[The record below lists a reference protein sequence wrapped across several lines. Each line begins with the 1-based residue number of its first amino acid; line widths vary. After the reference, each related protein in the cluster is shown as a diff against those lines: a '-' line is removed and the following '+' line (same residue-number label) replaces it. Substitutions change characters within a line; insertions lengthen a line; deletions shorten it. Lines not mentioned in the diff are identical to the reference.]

1 MARKG
6 IFSAS
11 LERTLSGGEDTQ
23 EAPSPTISTTTAA
36 PTSGSPTV
44 RRFRETYDDLRNQT
58 IQEIDVGLIGQS
70 KYQDRFD
77 ASAEIDTLVESIRES
92 GQQVPVLLRAATPGS
107 GFKYEPVYGRRRI
120 AACRILGIPVKAYIG
135 ELDDDA
141 LVVAQ
146 GLENAE
152 RLENSYIEKSAF
164 ITQLL
169 DSGMKTGVIERA
181 LNIPK
186 GEVSRMAKVIRE
198 IPSEL
203 IDAIGPAHGI
213 GRRQWGALAKIT
225 ADVETRRIKRTVEAL
240 PEEMDSPS
248 RFNTVLQGLKPGSEQ
263 ALSKLKKRSV
273 AKGHI
278 ELSPSTKGIS
288 IRVKDKSDAAFIE
301 WLQVQT
307 EQLYW
312 QWKSEH
318 E

>member
-11 LERTLSGGEDTQ
+11 LERTLSGGEDKH
-23 EAPSPTISTTTAA
+23 EAPSPAPSSPAAA
-36 PTSGSPTV
+36 PKSGSPTV

-58 IQEIDVGLIGQS
+58 IQEIDVDLIGQS

-77 ASAEIDTLVESIRES
+77 VSAEIDTLVESIRES
-92 GQQVPVLLRAATPGS
+92 GQQVPVLLRAAASGS
-107 GFKYEPVYGRRRI
+107 GFEYEPVYGRRRI

-135 ELDDDA
+135 ELDDNA

-169 DSGMKTGVIERA
+169 DSGMKTGMIERA

-213 GRRQWGALAKIT
+213 GRRPWGELAKIT
-225 ADVETRRIKRTVEAL
+225 ADVEICQVKRAVEAL
-240 PEEMDSPS
+240 PEELDSPG
-248 RFNTVLQGLKPGSEQ
+248 RFNTVLQGLKRGSEL
-263 ALSKLKKRSV
+263 APSKPKKLSV
-273 AKGHI
+273 AKGQV
-278 ELSPSTKGIS
+278 ELSPSTRGIS
-288 IRVKDKSDAAFIE
+288 IKVKDKSDAAFIK
-301 WLQVQT
+301 WLQH
-307 EQLYW
+307 EAEKLYW
-312 QWKSEH
+312 QWKSGNE
-318 E
+318 

>member
-11 LERTLSGGEDTQ
+11 LERTLSSGEDTQ
-23 EAPSPTISTTTAA
+23 EAPSPAPSTPAAA

-58 IQEIDVGLIGQS
+58 IQEIDVDLIGQS

-77 ASAEIDTLVESIRES
+77 VSAEIDTLVESIRES
-92 GQQVPVLLRAATPGS
+92 GQQVPVLLRAAAPGS
-107 GFKYEPVYGRRRI
+107 GYEYEPVYGRRRI

-198 IPSEL
+198 IPGEL

-225 ADVETRRIKRTVEAL
+225 ADVETRRIKRAVEAL
-240 PEEMDSPS
+240 PEDLDSPG
-248 RFNTVLQGLKPGSEQ
+248 RFNTVLQGLKRGSEQ
-263 ALSKLKKRSV
+263 ASSKPKKLSV
-273 AKGHI
+273 AKGHV

-288 IRVKDKSDAAFIE
+288 IKVKNRSDAAFIE
-301 WLQVQT
+301 WLQDET
-307 EQLYW
+307 EKLYW
-312 QWKSEH
+312 QWKSENK
-318 E
+318 